1 MLRFANELKNDQIFI
16 LQINIDGV
24 KNFNF
29 IEISLNYARIIP
41 LSPYIPFNF
50 VGIYRLDFI
59 QWSRKSKFS
68 IKKFNK
74 SNIMKKVTNM
84 RTLKLD
90 FCSSLIQSTIVIIF
104 KTLYNMFRENWT
116 WYKRC
121 NIKFKFSIRK

>member
-1 MLRFANELKNDQIFI
+1 MLGFENELKNDQIFI

-59 QWSRKSKFS
+59 Q
-68 IKKFNK
+68 
-74 SNIMKKVTNM
+74 
-84 RTLKLD
+84 
-90 FCSSLIQSTIVIIF
+90 
-104 KTLYNMFRENWT
+104 
-116 WYKRC
+116 
-121 NIKFKFSIRK
+121 